1 MDDID
6 HIQQRDDIRHQLS
19 LMKRNP
25 TLVSPDGQYIY
36 GTMTNLFRGLSLAF
50 CNTECGEDYEKLQ

>member
-25 TLVSPDGQYIY
+25 TLVSSDGQYIY
-36 GTMTNLFRGLSLAF
+36 GTMTNLFRGYL
-50 CNTECGEDYEKLQ
+50 

>member
-36 GTMTNLFRGLSLAF
+36 GTMTNLFRGYL
-50 CNTECGEDYEKLQ
+50 